1 MTMQFVVDQ
10 NLAGAEDY
18 LRAYGVV
25 KLVDGR
31 ALCRQDLMQAQA
43 LLVRSVTRVDEA
55 LLAGTQVQ
63 FVGTATSGVDHI
75 DKEYLLENKLGFAYA
90 PGSNANSVVEYVLSA
105 IAAVDQKLEQLFAGG
120 TVGIVGF
127 GHIGRLLADKLTALG
142 IAFKVYDPWLSVS
155 HTRCACG
162 LAEILACDVISLH
175 AELTHQEPWPSFHL
189 LAAHELAQISPHSLL
204 INASR
209 GAVVDNLALLQL
221 LEAGLGP
228 ALVMDVWE
236 GEPDLSQAL
245 LNYVRFGS
253 AHIAGYSM
261 DGKLLATR
269 MLRNAMAAHFG
280 LGIDHELQG
289 TAEDAPLLS
298 ISELDQNDQASCLR
312 ALLQQSYDIALD
324 DSLLRAGVI
333 GQTNAGLNFD
343 TLRKQYRQRLEI
355 AGRTVRADAP
365 TDSTLELL
373 SAMGCVVEQVKEVNQ
388 L

>member
-18 LRAYGVV
+18 LRVYGSV

-31 ALCRQDLMQAQA
+31 TLCRQDVMQAQA

-55 LLAGTQVQ
+55 LLAGTQVR
-63 FVGTATSGVDHI
+63 FVGTATSGVDNI
-75 DKEYLLENKLGFAYA
+75 DKEYLELNELGFAYA

-105 IAAVDQKLEQLFAGG
+105 IAGVDQKLEQLFAGG
-120 TVGIVGF
+120 TVGIIGF

-142 IAFKVYDPWLSVS
+142 IAFKVYDPWLQVS
-155 HTRCACG
+155 HMHSPCN
-162 LAEILACDVISLH
+162 LIEILACDVISVH
-175 AELTHQEPWPSFHL
+175 AELTHQQPWPSFHL
-189 LAAHELAQISPHSLL
+189 LAADQLAQISQQSLL

-209 GAVVDNLALLQL
+209 GSVVDNLALLQL

-228 ALVMDVWE
+228 TLVMDVWE
-236 GEPDLSQAL
+236 GEPDLNQAL
-245 LNYVRFGS
+245 LRYVRFGS
-253 AHIAGYSM
+253 AHVAGYSM

-269 MLRNAMAAHFG
+269 MLRDAMVAHFG
-280 LGIDHELQG
+280 LCLDDEPRC
-289 TAEDAPLLS
+289 TAADAPLLS
-298 ISELDQNDQASCLR
+298 ISKSDQNGQASCLR

-333 GQTNAGLNFD
+333 GQTNAALNFD
-343 TLRKQYRQRLEI
+343 TLRKQYRQRLEV
-355 AGRTVRADAP
+355 AGRTVKADAP
-365 TDSTLELL
+365 DDSTLELL
-373 SAMGCVVEQVKEVNQ
+373 SAMGCVVDQVKQVNQ